1 MTENKRR
8 TGIITL
14 EEARERFNDYY
25 NKRNKTPIGR
35 LRGKFFDAAYQKKDR
50 FLLKPGE
57 PGSEKYMLEE
67 GPRTFDMEGVDYFP
81 EDTTF
86 EVEADGKIK
95 RGASKGATYYKNAA
109 DNEPREDLSPPNVS
123 GRQTSKHIYGPRKN
137 LTNELYSTYFKKH
150 MSDRKGE
157 TGDLGS
163 RSTESGKNLIDIY
176 WEQSRKGKHTRKNKK
191 ITNKINPAGK
201 NMIQFDMTNDMDID
215 ISLRYKYII
224 DIGNRLIHK
233 WIPRVKKY
241 AELGTLD
248 YDGYLDMDF
257 VDHIIENY
265 LNKYFTKDSFGN
277 IITTDLVGNIEQ
289 SDIEVTDS
297 EFYEYD
303 DLPDNIIVRRIVPD
317 DGGALIVKGDYNWHK
332 NPPPIFMRWDDFLDR
347 YEINIEE
354 LEELDADQ
362 FDVIM
367 RNAVTPDNDTSSQE
381 QDANE
386 SGEDGADTE
395 PKAAKAAAAP
405 ATKPA
410 AKKGISPKAGEQQE
424 DQDEEDQ
431 EDQQDEPEE
440 DDQQDEGQEEEDE
453 EQEEEDEEQE
463 EEDQEEEED
472 VDEQEDDG
480 EQEEDQEDD
489 GELEEDQEDDGE
501 LEEEDQEDDG
511 ELEEDQ
517 EDDGELEEEDQ
528 EDDGDGEE
536 DQEADQEE
544 EEDEGEEEGQED
556 DSLADSLTDSDDDS
570 GADSD
575 ADSDDDSD
583 DDWMSSG
590 DGKFKLSN
598 QDAEYVL
605 DNANSN
611 ISDDYFN
618 RDDASMRRFI
628 ASL

>member
-95 RGASKGATYYKNAA
+95 RGASKGATYYKNGA

-297 EFYEYD
+297 EFYEYY

-317 DGGALIVKGDYNWHK
+317 DGVALIVKGDYNWHK
-332 NPPPIFMRWDDFLDR
+332 NPAPIFMRWDDFLDR

-386 SGEDGADTE
+386 SGEDGSDTE
-395 PKAAKAAAAP
+395 P
-405 ATKPA
+405 
-410 AKKGISPKAGEQQE
+410 
-424 DQDEEDQ
+424 EE
-431 EDQQDEPEE
+431 
-440 DDQQDEGQEEEDE
+440 E
-453 EQEEEDEEQE
+453 EQEEEEPE
-463 EEDQEEEED
+463 EEDQEEEEQAEE
-472 VDEQEDDG
+472 EQEEE
-480 EQEEDQEDD
+480 EQAEEDQEEEEQAEEEQEEEEQAEEEPEEVDQA
-489 GELEEDQEDDGE
+489 EEEQEEEDQAEEEQEEEEQEEEEQEEEGPE
-501 LEEEDQEDDG
+501 EVEQEEEEEDQEEEEQEEVEQEEEEQEEEEQDA
-511 ELEEDQ
+511 EEEEDAQ
-517 EDDGELEEEDQ
+517 DVDQ
-528 EDDGDGEE
+528 EDDGDG
-536 DQEADQEE
+536 
-544 EEDEGEEEGQED
+544 EEGQED

-570 GADSD
+570 G